1 MKLFFFLFLVS
12 FNLAAQ
18 VELLKT
24 ADQKSYTPRI
34 KGISDLVVD
43 VESDKIKNQ
52 LNELKTLGHIKK
64 LVFKIYWTAQPE
76 RFAVEVIGL
85 PEGFKEIKDDLRINV
100 AKVFEDII
108 PVPLEKK
115 FASFELTR
123 KVPKNVIAKDKNT
136 LAPISSY
143 ELVFDAN
150 DRLEQVIANRPVGE
164 MNTKYVYE
172 RTAFSDGKW
181 VNKSQETIIKE
192 AGQQVTIRKEV
203 SYQAIGGMGFPTNIQ
218 VSTKMTSDA
227 GSNESSEDFKFSNY
241 QINKGDALKFFLNE
255 GK

>member
-24 ADQKSYTPRI
+24 ADQKSYTPKI
-34 KGISDLVVD
+34 KGITDLVVD
-43 VESDKIKNQ
+43 VESDKIRNQ
-52 LNELKTLGHIKK
+52 LNEMKTLGHIKK
-64 LVFKIYWTAQPE
+64 LIFKIYWTAQPE
-76 RFAVEVIGL
+76 RFAIDVIGL
-85 PEGFKEIKDDLRINV
+85 PEGFKEVKDDLRVNV

-115 FASFELTR
+115 FATFELTR
-123 KVPKNVIAKDKNT
+123 KVPKNIVAKDKNT
-136 LAPISSY
+136 LAPISSF

-181 VNKSQETIIKE
+181 VNKSQETMIKE
-192 AGQQVTIRKEV
+192 GGQQIVIRKEV
-203 SYQAIGGMGFPTNIQ
+203 SHQSIGGMGFPANIQ
-218 VSTKMTSDA
+218 VSTKMTSEA
-227 GSNESSEDFKFSNY
+227 GSSENSEDFKFSNY
-241 QINKGDALKFFLNE
+241 QINKGDALKFFLSE